1 MGELT
6 ILSFQA
12 SSMHEELAKN
22 PGTVSKLS
30 IVGFIS
36 DRITLLRPVS
46 KYCLTSN

>member
-6 ILSFQA
+6 VLSFQA

-30 IVGFIS
+30 KLFIS
-36 DRITLLRPVS
+36 SLKNNFNDIS
-46 KYCLTSN
+46 AKNCLPNK